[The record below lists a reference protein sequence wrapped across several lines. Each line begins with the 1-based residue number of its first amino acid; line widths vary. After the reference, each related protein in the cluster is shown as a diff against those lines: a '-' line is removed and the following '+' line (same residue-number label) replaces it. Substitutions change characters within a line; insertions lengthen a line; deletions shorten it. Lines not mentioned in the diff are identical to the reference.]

1 MKVTQMFPEEGN
13 MGRVL
18 PQYLSEWTTEKV
30 RKGKLIIILVIWLM
44 YIMKITTGVSARIKT
59 GAVSCNICLSQF
71 TDQSRRFDRC
81 IDGDLSAR
89 QQH

>member
-1 MKVTQMFPEEGN
+1 

-59 GAVSCNICLSQF
+59 GAVSCNICLLQF
-71 TDQSRRFDRC
+71 TVSRV
-81 IDGDLSAR
+81 DLTGALMEICLHASNISCGGTR
-89 QQH
+89 